1 MMEFLGKEFDVRS
14 IAPDRFIGIDINRNR
29 IQRTIHLS
37 QPDYVKTVLERFNMS
52 NCSILSVPAD
62 PCTKLT
68 PQMCPQNEEEKQEM
82 AKIPFMECI
91 GSVMHLTHLT
101 RPDIA
106 YAVGQVSRYSQSPG
120 QEHWKALKR
129 ILAYLRKTLNYGL
142 LFGGGDDELY
152 GYCDADYAGGLGNR
166 RSTSG
171 AVFTLH
177 NGPVSW
183 FSRRQSCVALSTTE
197 SEFISA
203 AEGAKEA
210 IWLKRFHS
218 ELGARTSA
226 MPLRCDN
233 QGAIALIHD
242 PVFHQ

>member
-1 MMEFLGKEFDVRS
+1 MKRRS
-14 IAPDRFIGIDINRNR
+14 KKW
-29 IQRTIHLS
+29 QKS
-37 QPDYVKTVLERFNMS
+37 
-52 NCSILSVPAD
+52 
-62 PCTKLT
+62 
-68 PQMCPQNEEEKQEM
+68 
-82 AKIPFMECI
+82 
-91 GSVMHLTHLT
+91 
-101 RPDIA
+101 
-106 YAVGQVSRYSQSPG
+106 VGQVSRYSQSPG
-120 QEHWKALKR
+120 QEHWKSLKR

-152 GYCDADYAGGLGNR
+152 GYCDADYAGDLGNR

-183 FSRRQSCVALSTTE
+183 FSCRQSCVALSTTE

-203 AEGAKEA
+203 AEEAKEA

-242 PVFHQ
+242 PVFHQQTKHIDVRFFFVREAQD

>member
-1 MMEFLGKEFDVRS
+1 MKRRS
-14 IAPDRFIGIDINRNR
+14 KKW
-29 IQRTIHLS
+29 QKS
-37 QPDYVKTVLERFNMS
+37 
-52 NCSILSVPAD
+52 
-62 PCTKLT
+62 
-68 PQMCPQNEEEKQEM
+68 
-82 AKIPFMECI
+82 
-91 GSVMHLTHLT
+91 
-101 RPDIA
+101 
-106 YAVGQVSRYSQSPG
+106 VGQVSRYSQSPG

-152 GYCDADYAGGLGNR
+152 DYCDADYAGDLGNR

-242 PVFHQ
+242 LVFHQRTKLIDVRFFMNKFRLKNGIKKSY